1 MTQIVTFC
9 GRFYANAIVIHFD
22 LADITSSTG
31 EGLQQPRGKNFFHSE
46 ANQEIINGFLQ
57 SMMLPLNDSLIAR
70 SNSLTCIFHLLHKE
84 YSMSCLSSLMML
96 MMTKSKRQVAVKTS
110 CMINTALNSGQKSK
124 REYLLVPRVPIPL
137 IRISFRG
144 TCAGLIVEG
153 GYMFKMDPD
162 MSSFPVIT
170 WHCPKLRSSP
180 VTNFCF
186 LFGTCLLY
194 IFI

>member
-9 GRFYANAIVIHFD
+9 GRFYAKAIVIHFD

-57 SMMLPLNDSLIAR
+57 SVMLQLNDSLITR
-70 SNSLTCIFHLLHKE
+70 SNSVTCIFHLLHKE
-84 YSMSCLSSLMML
+84 YSMSCLISLMML

-124 REYLLVPRVPIPL
+124 RKYNIYFGPSCAHPPIHTP
-137 IRISFRG
+137 FRG
-144 TCAGLIVEG
+144 TCVGLIVEG

-170 WHCPKLRSSP
+170 WHCPKLRSP
-180 VTNFCF
+180 FVPK
-186 LFGTCLLY
+186 
-194 IFI
+194 I